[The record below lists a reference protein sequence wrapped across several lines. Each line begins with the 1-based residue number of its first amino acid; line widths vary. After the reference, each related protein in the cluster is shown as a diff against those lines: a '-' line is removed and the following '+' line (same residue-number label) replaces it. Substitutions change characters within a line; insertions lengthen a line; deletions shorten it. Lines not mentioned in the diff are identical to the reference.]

1 MTIMPDTVSSSSSSL
16 PVAIQVL
23 TRRSVASMFA
33 GTSVANTINLVMW
46 AIAPRGMSEAVL
58 FGAQFYLI
66 MFANK
71 LSRVSI
77 LETK

>member
-1 MTIMPDTVSSSSSSL
+1 VSKMTIDLMGKIILSRENYIT
-16 PVAIQVL
+16 L
-23 TRRSVASMFA
+23 TAK
-33 GTSVANTINLVMW
+33 INLVMW
-46 AIAPRGMSEAVL
+46 AIDPRGMSEAVL

>member
-1 MTIMPDTVSSSSSSL
+1 MTIDLMGKIILSREDYIT
-16 PVAIQVL
+16 L
-23 TRRSVASMFA
+23 TAQ
-33 GTSVANTINLVMW
+33 INLVMW

>member
-1 MTIMPDTVSSSSSSL
+1 MRRRV
-16 PVAIQVL
+16 
-23 TRRSVASMFA
+23 TRRRLVALL
-33 GTSVANTINLVMW
+33 TCLIDNLVMW